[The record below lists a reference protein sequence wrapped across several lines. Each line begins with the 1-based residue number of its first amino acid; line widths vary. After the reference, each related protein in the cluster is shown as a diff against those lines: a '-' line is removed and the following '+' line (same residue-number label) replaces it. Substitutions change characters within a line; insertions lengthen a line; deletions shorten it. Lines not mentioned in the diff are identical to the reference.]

1 MISAAI
7 HLSFYVTLFL
17 IIGLI
22 KPNWA
27 LFFMKAPNRLMV
39 VVFTVIMFMIIVT
52 MYGEGVRTKQ
62 LEQQESGIS
71 STTTAPAPIPE
82 IK

>member
-17 IIGLI
+17 IVGLI

-27 LFFMKAPNRLMV
+27 LFFMKTPNRFMV
-39 VVFTVIMFMIIVT
+39 VVFTVILFMIIAT
-52 MYGEGVRTKQ
+52 IYGEGIRRKEV
-62 LEQQESGIS
+62 EQQESIS
-71 STTTAPAPIPE
+71 SPTTAPAPIPE